1 MTSRQSP
8 YGGGGFPPPWMS
20 NSATS
25 DDDNGVEWGEDL
37 PPREPDSGTQ
47 ESFGLAWDEDGSPEA
62 GAGKPTPASGYQ
74 GQGTQAEPVPAYT
87 DDDAPVVP
95 TSFAEEPAPV
105 DHRPNDFNSILG
117 SFSGAAKATPK
128 AKKAPR
134 RPSSAPKP
142 KQAKPEKPK
151 RERVPRPKRGP
162 RQQSQIDVPWKKVI
176 LMGVGVIVLIGGS
189 VLGVNAFTGKGDTG
203 ATASEVAGVSRAVAP
218 GWSQS
223 TAWTTPADIASTLSV
238 RDGYIAYLNT
248 AGVLVV
254 VDDKNGETLFSSTPT
269 GADPTNSRVVITQ
282 VGDTPVAAVVQGTSI
297 TAWALNK
304 DLPEPKTNDIPS
316 SASVSSGGSGI
327 MMIANGETW
336 RMNASLGME
345 KVEGLAKGNTSLGMT
360 ASGSII
366 TGSPQGGWGVNDGKA
381 TKAVTVQMA
390 EGADGKVMYPTR
402 ASKGIVV
409 AWAPTADKNTR
420 AVGIYNADSGAVIA
434 TAQMPTAQVNLGL
447 PLVVADGGKL
457 ASAGSWLIDLER
469 GETEN
474 VEGWGTTIGTASE
487 LHGKNAVGKLV
498 WRGSGA
504 PETVPES
511 VAIPWGISSNDKAII
526 ISNDESGRKVIAA
539 LNRG

>member
-1 MTSRQSP
+1 
-8 YGGGGFPPPWMS
+8 MS
-20 NSATS
+20 NSAKS
-25 DDDNGVEWGEDL
+25 DDDSGVEWGDDL

-47 ESFGLAWDEDGSPEA
+47 ESFGLAWDEDGSAEA
-62 GAGKPTPASGYQ
+62 GVGFPAPASGYQ
-74 GQGTQAEPVPAYT
+74 GQGAQAEQFPAYA

-95 TSFAEEPAPV
+95 TSFVEEPTPA

-117 SFSGAAKATPK
+117 SFSGAAKASPDT
-128 AKKAPR
+128 KKSPR
-134 RPSSAPKP
+134 RPSPAPKV
-142 KQAKPEKPK
+142 KQAKPEKPEKPK
-151 RERVPRPKRGP
+151 RERAPRPKRGP
-162 RQQSQIDVPWKKVI
+162 RQHSHIDVPWKKVV
-176 LMGVGVIVLIGGS
+176 LAGATVVVLVVGGI
-189 VLGVNAFTGKGDTG
+189 LGVNALTGKGDAG
-203 ATASEVAGVSRAVAP
+203 ATASEVSGVSRAVAP

-269 GADPTNSRVVITQ
+269 GADPAKARVVVTQ

-297 TAWALNK
+297 TAWALNQ
-304 DLPEPKTNDIPS
+304 DVPAPKTNDIPS

-336 RMNASLGME
+336 RMNAALGME
-345 KVEGLAKGNTSLGMT
+345 KVEGLPKGNTSLGMT
-360 ASGSII
+360 TSGSII

-409 AWAPTADKNTR
+409 AWAPTTDKNTR

-447 PLVVADGGKL
+447 PLIVADGGKL

-474 VEGWGTTIGTASE
+474 VEGWGTTIGTTSE
-487 LHGKNAVGKLV
+487 LHGKNAGGKLV

-504 PETVPES
+504 PETVPEGA
-511 VAIPWGISSNDKAII
+511 AIPWGISSNDKAII

>member
-20 NSATS
+20 NSAKS
-25 DDDNGVEWGEDL
+25 DDDSGVEWGDDL

-47 ESFGLAWDEDGSPEA
+47 ESFGLAWDEDGSAEA
-62 GAGKPTPASGYQ
+62 GAGFPAPASGYQ
-74 GQGTQAEPVPAYT
+74 GQGVQAEQFPAYA

-95 TSFAEEPAPV
+95 TSFVEEPAPA

-117 SFSGAAKATPK
+117 SFSGAATASPDT
-128 AKKAPR
+128 KKAPR
-134 RPSSAPKP
+134 RPSPAPKV

-151 RERVPRPKRGP
+151 RERAPRPKRGP
-162 RQQSQIDVPWKKVI
+162 RQHSHIDVPWKKVI
-176 LMGVGVIVLIGGS
+176 LAGATVVVLVVGGI
-189 VLGVNAFTGKGDTG
+189 LGVNALTGKGDAG
-203 ATASEVAGVSRAVAP
+203 ATASEVSGVSRAVAP

-223 TAWTTPADIASTLSV
+223 TSWTTPADIASTLSV

-269 GADPTNSRVVITQ
+269 GADPAKARVVVTQ

-297 TAWALNK
+297 TAWALNQ
-304 DLPEPKTNDIPS
+304 DVPAPKTNDIPS

-345 KVEGLAKGNTSLGMT
+345 KVEGLPKGNTSLGMT
-360 ASGSII
+360 TSGSII

-409 AWAPTADKNTR
+409 AWAPTTDKNTR

-447 PLVVADGGKL
+447 PLIVADGGKL

-474 VEGWGTTIGTASE
+474 VEGWGTTIGTTSE
-487 LHGKNAVGKLV
+487 LHGKNAGGKLV

-504 PETVPES
+504 PETVPEG